1 MPSTAVMCCCS
12 RVNAAG
18 VEGVCDAGGVEGP
31 ATALFATAG
40 AAGGASE
47 PLGGEGALSPWG
59 WTNELDNGDGP
70 GSERELAGWGC

>member
-18 VEGVCDAGGVEGP
+18 VAGVCDAGGVEGP

-40 AAGGASE
+40 AAGGASDV
-47 PLGGEGALSPWG
+47 LGGEGALSPCG
-59 WTNELDNGDGP
+59 WTNELDKGDGP
-70 GSERELAGWGC
+70 GRERELVGWGC